1 MEYLLAI
8 SGLDREASLKKTRSL
23 NLKSHLEAGSPA
35 RAGLSFLCHD

>member
-8 SGLDREASLKKTRSL
+8 SGLGRITGLRKRRSL

-35 RAGLSFLCHD
+35 RAGLSFLCDY